1 MKAKELRALSREDM
15 QAKGKA
21 LKEEW
26 FKLNEQRY
34 TGRVEK
40 PHRFSQVKRDI
51 ARIKTIEN
59 EKKEK

>member
-1 MKAKELRALSREDM
+1 VKAKELRALSREDM

>member
-1 MKAKELRALSREDM
+1 MKAKELRALAKEDM

-40 PHRFSQVKRDI
+40 PHRFAQVKRDI

-59 EKKEK
+59 ERKEI